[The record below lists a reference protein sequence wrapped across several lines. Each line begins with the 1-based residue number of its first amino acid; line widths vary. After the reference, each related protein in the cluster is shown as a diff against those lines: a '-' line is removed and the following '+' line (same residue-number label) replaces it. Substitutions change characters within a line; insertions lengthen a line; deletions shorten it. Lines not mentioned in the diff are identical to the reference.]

1 LNPAEINK
9 AITSVLTVRD
19 YAPTRLAPESAIR
32 RILEA
37 ARMTASAHNRQTW
50 YFIVVKHKET
60 LRELTR
66 LSRTGE
72 HIAGA
77 SFAIVVVTN
86 PSNRWHRID
95 AARAVQ
101 SMAIQAWSEG
111 LGCSWVGTIDRE
123 RVKKLLSIPKNLYL
137 LTIVPF
143 GYPKRRLK
151 GNKKK
156 RKQLSEVAFC
166 DRFGRSVSRIS

>member
-1 LNPAEINK
+1 MNPAEINK
-9 AITSVLTVRD
+9 AIMSVLTVRD
-19 YAPTRLAPESAIR
+19 YAPRRLAPESAIR

-50 YFIVVKHKET
+50 YFVVVKNKET
-60 LRELTR
+60 LRKLTR

-72 HIAGA
+72 HIVGA
-77 SFAIVVVTN
+77 SFAIVIVTN
-86 PSNRWHRID
+86 PSNRWHRLD

-111 LGCSWVGTIDRE
+111 LGCSWVGTIDRNE
-123 RVKKLLSIPKNLYL
+123 VKKLLSIPKNLYL
-137 LTIVPF
+137 LTILPF

-151 GNKKK
+151 GNKKN
-156 RKQLSEVAFC
+156 RKQLSEVAFR
-166 DRFGRSVSRIS
+166 DRFGRSLAQ